1 MDSRRGETEMI
12 FWAVFAAM
20 AVFGVKYYTSV
31 QMRQLERRMGRVKDE
46 LHSAKEK
53 LQNAQQSQTDAQTEE
68 EAVVERGVRV
78 REIIA
83 DIQDRLAAR
92 EEVSEE

>member
-1 MDSRRGETEMI
+1 MI

-20 AVFGVKYYTSV
+20 AVFGVKYYTSI
-31 QMRQLERRMGRVKDE
+31 QMRQLERRMSRVKDE

>member
-1 MDSRRGETEMI
+1 MI
-12 FWAVFAAM
+12 FWTVFAAM

-53 LQNAQQSQTDAQTEE
+53 LQNAQQSQTDAHTEE
-68 EAVVERGVRV
+68 EAVVERGVRI

>member
-1 MDSRRGETEMI
+1 MI

>member
-1 MDSRRGETEMI
+1 MI

-31 QMRQLERRMGRVKDE
+31 QMRQLERRMGSVKDE
-46 LHSAKEK
+46 LHSAKDN
-53 LQNAQQSQTDAQTEE
+53 LQSAQQGQTDANTEE
-68 EAVVERGVRV
+68 DAVVERGVRM
-78 REIIA
+78 REMIA

>member
-1 MDSRRGETEMI
+1 MI

-20 AVFGVKYYTSV
+20 AVFGVKYYTSI
-31 QMRQLERRMGRVKDE
+31 QMRQLERRMSRVKDE
-46 LHSAKEK
+46 LHSAKDK

-68 EAVVERGVRV
+68 EAVVERGVRI

-83 DIQDRLAAR
+83 DIQDRLASR

>member
-53 LQNAQQSQTDAQTEE
+53 LQNAQQSQTDAHTEE
-68 EAVVERGVRV
+68 EAVVERGVRI

>member
-1 MDSRRGETEMI
+1 MI

-53 LQNAQQSQTDAQTEE
+53 LQNAQQSQTDAHTEE
-68 EAVVERGVRV
+68 EAVVERGVRI

>member
-1 MDSRRGETEMI
+1 MI

-20 AVFGVKYYTSV
+20 AVFGVKYYTSI

-46 LHSAKEK
+46 LHSAKDK
-53 LQNAQQSQTDAQTEE
+53 LQNAQQSQTDAHTEE
-68 EAVVERGVRV
+68 EAVVERGVRI

>member
-1 MDSRRGETEMI
+1 MI

-31 QMRQLERRMGRVKDE
+31 QMRQLERRMSSVKDE
-46 LHSAKEK
+46 LHSAKDK
-53 LQNAQQSQTDAQTEE
+53 LQSAQEGQTEANTE
-68 EAVVERGVRV
+68 EDAVVERGVRM
-78 REIIA
+78 REMIA

-92 EEVSEE
+92 EEVPEE